1 MKKEYIK
8 KSGEKSTYDYTEYN
22 RQYSQKR
29 NKTIYRLQQLKSYY
43 KKTGNLEKMQSCQI
57 QIDIEKRKESGSND

>member
-8 KSGEKSTYDYTEYN
+8 KSGEKSVYDYTEYN

-29 NKTIYRLQQLKSYY
+29 NETIYKLQQLKSYY

-57 QIDIEKRKESGSND
+57 QIDIERRKESDSND

>member
-1 MKKEYIK
+1 MRKEYIK

-43 KKTGNLEKMQSCQI
+43 KKTGNLEKMQSCQT
-57 QIDIEKRKESGSND
+57 QIDIERRKESDLND

>member
-22 RQYSQKR
+22 RQYSKKR

-57 QIDIEKRKESGSND
+57 QIDIERRKESDLND

>member
-57 QIDIEKRKESGSND
+57 QIDIERRKESDLND